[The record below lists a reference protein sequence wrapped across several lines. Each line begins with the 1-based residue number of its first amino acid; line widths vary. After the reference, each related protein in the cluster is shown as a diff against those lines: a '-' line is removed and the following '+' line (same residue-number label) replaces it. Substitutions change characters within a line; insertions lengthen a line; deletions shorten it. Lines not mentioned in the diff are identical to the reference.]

1 MYKFKLTLFIY
12 VGIKEKG
19 PLEEISPLDDDLSFL
34 LDAPIVED
42 DLALFLEISNASIGQ
57 SPNMEVAVEDSSM
70 GLMSPSQLL
79 LDDTMAANNNENE
92 GF

>member
-19 PLEEISPLDDDLSFL
+19 PLEEINPLDDDLSFL

-70 GLMSPSQLL
+70 GLMSPSHLL
-79 LDDTMAANNNENE
+79 LDDTMAANNNGNAS
-92 GF
+92 F

>member
-12 VGIKEKG
+12 VGIKKKG
-19 PLEEISPLDDDLSFL
+19 PLEEINPLDNDLSFL
-34 LDAPIVED
+34 LED

-57 SPNMEVAVEDSSM
+57 SPNMEVAIEDSSM

-92 GF
+92 AI